1 MLTSYRGYC
10 IRPHHGAGPAWYWQ
24 HKDFDGP
31 GDDRYGYA
39 NSEAE
44 ARELIDEQ
52 LAEEVEL

>member
-1 MLTSYRGYC
+1 MTTSYRGYV
-10 IRPHHGAGPAWYWQ
+10 IRPAYSPAPPIYFE

-52 LAEEVEL
+52 FAMEAF